1 MPRVFSLSYESSGG
15 TVIGF
20 DTWPLRWDDSDLQ
33 SYTWKVSTVKRSS
46 GYGSKITDI
55 GREATSKKIKL
66 KICDYGNDVAVYTNY
81 LASVFE
87 PDVIAKTPGKLWIN
101 DSYTTGFVTAMDLG
115 KRIERQYLELTLTF
129 STEYPFWITE
139 DLHTFEPLTEGS
151 ATGFILPTALP
162 MAIVAP
168 RSRLLVND
176 HYSPCS
182 AIITMYG
189 PVSDP
194 EFSLGSHVYSVTGSL
209 SSGDR
214 IEIDQKAKTVTKISS
229 SGERLN
235 FFYARGKTYS
245 VFEPIPAGENY
256 ITYSNDFTFEILLL
270 KERSDPEWTS
280 LPADGGS
287 TLNVWTGTTSEF
299 ALMTPV
305 AGTVYFVE

>member
-1 MPRVFSLSYESSGG
+1 M
-15 TVIGF
+15 IGF
-20 DTWPLRWDDSDLQ
+20 DTWPLRWDDTDLQ
-33 SYTWKVSTVKRSS
+33 SYSWKVSTVKRTS

-55 GREATSKKIKL
+55 SREATSKKIKL

-101 DSYTTGFVTAMDLG
+101 ESYTSGFITGMDLG

-139 DLHTFEPLTEGS
+139 ELHTFEPLTEGS
-151 ATGFILPTALP
+151 ATGFILPTELP

-168 RSRLLVND
+168 SSRQLVND
-176 HYSPCS
+176 HYAACN

-194 EFSLGSHVYSVTGSL
+194 QFSLGSHVYAVSGSL
-209 SSGDR
+209 SDGDR

-256 ITYSNDFTFEILLL
+256 ITSNNDYTFEILLL

-287 TLNVWTGTTSEF
+287 TMNVWTGTEAEF
-299 ALMTPV
+299 ALVTPV

>member
-1 MPRVFSLSYESSGG
+1 M
-15 TVIGF
+15 IGF
-20 DTWPLRWDDSDLQ
+20 DTWPLRWDDTDLQ
-33 SYTWKVSTVKRSS
+33 SYSWKVSTVKRTS

-66 KICDYGNDVAVYTNY
+66 KICEYGNDVAVYTNY

-101 DSYTTGFVTAMDLG
+101 GSYTSGFMTGMDLG

-139 DLHTFEPLTEGS
+139 ELHTFEPLTAGS
-151 ATGFILPTALP
+151 TTGFILPTELP

-168 RSRLLVND
+168 SSRQLVND
-176 HYSPCS
+176 HYAACN

-194 EFSLGSHVYSVTGSL
+194 HFSLGSHVYAVSGSL
-209 SSGDR
+209 SDGDR

-256 ITYSNDFTFEILLL
+256 ITSNNDYTFEILLL

-287 TLNVWTGTTSEF
+287 TMNVWTGTETEF
-299 ALMTPV
+299 ALVTPV